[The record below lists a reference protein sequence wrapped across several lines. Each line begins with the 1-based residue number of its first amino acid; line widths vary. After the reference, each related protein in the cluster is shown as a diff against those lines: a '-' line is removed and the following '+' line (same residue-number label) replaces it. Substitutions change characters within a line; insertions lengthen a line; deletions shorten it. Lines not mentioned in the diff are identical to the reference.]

1 MMDNGNTQPLIP
13 TDITNPPHDSLH
25 GLPLLEL
32 FSRDV
37 SLNKTLA
44 LQIDAI
50 LAQRLANEIA
60 ISKALNEG
68 LSSEALNFHDAVKM
82 HNGSKDSLSDLVK
95 IKQLLGGLPTE
106 NKAVVHTID
115 TRALLE
121 AVRQVRNDRVFRR
134 AGIDE
139 VTDG

>member
-1 MMDNGNTQPLIP
+1 MDNNEAQPLVP
-13 TDITNPPHDSLH
+13 TDVTNDIKY
-25 GLPLLEL
+25 LPLLEI

-37 SLNKTLA
+37 TLNETLA

-50 LAQRLANEIA
+50 LAQRLSDEIA

-106 NKAVVHTID
+106 AKSVIHTFDKA
-115 TRALLE
+115 ALLDVVR
-121 AVRQVRNDRVFRR
+121 AVRQERVVRWLPSE
-134 AGIDE
+134 E
-139 VTDG
+139 VRDC

>member
-1 MMDNGNTQPLIP
+1 MMDKNKTQAVVP
-13 TDITNPPHDSLH
+13 TDITN
-25 GLPLLEL
+25 LPLLEL
-32 FSRDV
+32 FSKDL

-50 LAQRLANEIA
+50 LAQRLENEIA
-60 ISKALNEG
+60 ISRALNEG
-68 LSSEALNFHDAVKM
+68 LSSEELNFHDAVKM

-106 NKAVVHTID
+106 AKSVIHTFDKA
-115 TRALLE
+115 ALLDVVR
-121 AVRQVRNDRVFRR
+121 AVRQERVVRRLPDD
-134 AGIDE
+134 G